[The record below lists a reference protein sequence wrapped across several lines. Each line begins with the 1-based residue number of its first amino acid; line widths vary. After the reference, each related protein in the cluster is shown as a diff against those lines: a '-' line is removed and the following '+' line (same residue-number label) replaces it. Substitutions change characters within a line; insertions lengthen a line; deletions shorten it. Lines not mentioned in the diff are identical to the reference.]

1 MTDLAVAGVDI
12 VPGDSR
18 DAAEI
23 GRSRVRKSGRRKL
36 GRLIRPTRA
45 RTLSVFCFDRLCCG
59 RIYERPVGQHMRAE
73 RKLRGI
79 DLTAPHDVHDR
90 NALRQQI
97 VGNDAAV
104 ATPPHGFSTH
114 DRAAT
119 VTGERSELVQSCSES
134 VRCRVI
140 GIGPEGGDMPERI
153 ERSWRPLFPVPQP
166 AKSR

>member
-140 GIGPEGGDMPERI
+140 GIVPEGGDMPERI

>member
-1 MTDLAVAGVDI
+1 MRASRRATIPTANATDI
-12 VPGDSR
+12 VPTRFS
-18 DAAEI
+18 AASAAVE
-23 GRSRVRKSGRRKL
+23 L
-36 GRLIRPTRA
+36 LIRPARA
-45 RTLSVFCFDRLCCG
+45 GALSVFCFDRLFG
-59 RIYERPVGQHMRAE
+59 SRIYERPVGQHMRAG
-73 RKLRGI
+73 RKLRWI

-114 DRAAT
+114 DRAAI
-119 VTGERSELVQSCSES
+119 VAGERPQLVQSCSES

-140 GIGPEGGDMPERI
+140 GIVPEGRDMPERI
-153 ERSWRPLFPVPQP
+153 ERSWRALFPVPQP